1 MVIADLLASRQ
12 SLTMSD
18 CDPSSSDLR
27 QGVTFIV
34 SAMLI
39 LPGIDAIAKGLSD
52 NISAGEVAWTRHVL
66 QTLFLL
72 PFMLNPGAWRNV
84 EAFWLNV
91 TRGVLMAGLTVMF
104 FSALA
109 MMPIADAI
117 ALFFVGP
124 LIFTL
129 LSAIFL
135 GEQIGWR
142 RGMAV
147 FVGFSGALLII
158 QPSYSIFGVTAL
170 LPVGTAFCF
179 AIYMVLTRKLAR
191 HGTVA
196 DAIGMQ
202 FYVGLYGALVL
213 TLALAFGH
221 DLGVSFLAV
230 TIPNG
235 IEWGLLLLLGVIA
248 TGGHIL
254 IALAARRIGAAQ
266 IAPFQYLEIVG
277 ATSLG
282 FIFFDDFPD
291 PLTWLGITIIVG
303 SGLYVYFRERR
314 LALEREAHI

>member
-1 MVIADLLASRQ
+1 
-12 SLTMSD
+12 MSD

-27 QGVTFIV
+27 QGVAFIV
-34 SAMLI
+34 AAMLI

-72 PFMLNPGAWRNV
+72 PFMLKPGAWRNV
-84 EAFWLNV
+84 DAFWLNV
-91 TRGVLMAGLTVMF
+91 SRGVLMAGLTVMF
-104 FSALA
+104 FTALA

-129 LSAIFL
+129 LSSIFL
-135 GEQIGWR
+135 GERIGWR
-142 RGMAV
+142 RGLAIL
-147 FVGFSGALLII
+147 VGFFGAVLII
-158 QPSYSIFGVTAL
+158 QPSYRMFGLTAL

-179 AIYMVLTRKLAR
+179 AIYMVLTRRLAR
-191 HGTVA
+191 HSTIA
-196 DAIGMQ
+196 NAIGMQ
-202 FYVGLYGALVL
+202 FYVGLYGGLVL

-221 DLGVSFLAV
+221 DGDIAFLAV
-230 TIPNG
+230 TMPAG
-235 IEWGLLLLLGVIA
+235 IEWGLLFLLGVIA

-254 IALAARRIGAAQ
+254 IVLAARRIGAAQ
-266 IAPFQYLEIVG
+266 IAPFQYIEIVG

-282 FIFFDDFPD
+282 FIFFDDFPN
-291 PLTWLGITIIVG
+291 PLTWLGITIIVA

-314 LALEREAHI
+314 LALKREAHF